1 MNDRNSCWTRTVRE
15 TTRRTVAVDGALLYG
30 ALMPPLVAPLPPRW
44 SLRPSDPAALET
56 LMRTQRISR
65 VAAALLLARGIVD
78 PEAAALHLEPKLS
91 RLHDPAALPGMK
103 AATQRIARAIERGET
118 ILVHGDYDVD
128 GVTGTAL
135 LMRLFEMVGAR
146 AVWHIP
152 NRFTDGYSF
161 GPHSIEKARAT
172 GATLVISVDNG
183 TSAGETIAAL
193 LEIGVDTIVTDH
205 HEPPPGDLP
214 PAVAIVNPK
223 VGGHAY
229 PFRELCGGAVAFKLA
244 WGLCQELSGTSRV
257 REEFR
262 RFLVDAMGH
271 VAIATVCDVVPL
283 VDENRI
289 LAHFGLRSLESSTT
303 PGIVAMLEVA
313 GLRGRRLLAEDVAFK
328 IGPRINASG
337 RLGSAQKAV
346 ELLLARDAQSA
357 RSLAL
362 ELDGL
367 NTERRSIEVALLQE
381 AIRACEPFTDRDQHP
396 VLVVAGQGWHQ
407 GVVGIIAARLASR
420 FQRPAIVIGL
430 DGASGR
436 GSARSV
442 PGFSVLDV
450 LNGAAAHLVKHGGH
464 EQAAGCEVE
473 ASQIDALREAA
484 CARAREVLGE
494 SGFPAREV
502 RVDHALPFNQVTT
515 DLMKE
520 IERLQP
526 FGERNEKPLLMS
538 SDVRLAEP
546 ARALGADGT
555 HLMVKLRSGDHVL
568 KAMAFGQARR
578 MSELSMG
585 VPLDVVFTPKWN
597 VFRGETN
604 LELELHDFRRKA

>member
-1 MNDRNSCWTRTVRE
+1 M
-15 TTRRTVAVDGALLYG
+15 
-30 ALMPPLVAPLPPRW
+30 PRW
-44 SLRPSDPAALET
+44 SLRQNDLGAVET

-65 VAAALLLARGIVD
+65 VAAALLAARGITD
-78 PEAAALHLEPKLS
+78 PKAASAHLEPRLGA
-91 RLHDPAALPGMK
+91 LHDPSLLPGMK
-103 AATQRIARAIERGET
+103 AATQRIAAAVERGET

-135 LMRLFEMVGAR
+135 LMRLLELVGAR
-146 AVWHIP
+146 ARWHIP

-193 LEIGVDTIVTDH
+193 RALGVDTIVTDH
-205 HEPPPGDLP
+205 HEPPPGELP

-223 VGGHAY
+223 LPGHAY

-244 WGLCQELSGTSRV
+244 WGVCQELSGAVRV
-257 REEFR
+257 REELR

-283 VDENRI
+283 VDENRV
-289 LAHFGLRSLESSTT
+289 LAHFGLRSLETSTR
-303 PGIVAMLEVA
+303 PGIVALLEVA

-328 IGPRINASG
+328 VGPRINASG

-346 ELLLARDAQSA
+346 ELMLAPDAETA
-357 RSLAL
+357 RARAT
-362 ELDGL
+362 ELDGM
-367 NTERRSIEVALLQE
+367 NDERRRIEVALLQD
-381 AIRACEPFTDRDQHP
+381 AIRACEPFVDREQHP

-420 FQRPAIVIGL
+420 FERPAIVIGL
-430 DGASGR
+430 DGATGR

-450 LNGAAAHLVKHGGH
+450 LDGAAAHLVKHGGH

-473 ASQIDALREAA
+473 AAAIDAFRAAA
-484 CARAREVLGE
+484 CARAREMLGE
-494 SGFPAREV
+494 SGFVAREV
-502 RVDHALPFNQVTT
+502 RIDHALPFEQVTT

-526 FGERNEKPLLMS
+526 FGERNEKPMLLS

-546 ARALGADGT
+546 PRAVGGDGT
-555 HLMVKLRSGDHVL
+555 HLMVRLRSGDHVL

-578 MSELSMG
+578 IGELTMG
-585 VPLDVVFTPKWN
+585 MPIDVVFTPKWN

-604 LELELHDFRRKA
+604 LELELHDFRPAAR

>member
-1 MNDRNSCWTRTVRE
+1 MPP
-15 TTRRTVAVDGALLYG
+15 TVAT
-30 ALMPPLVAPLPPRW
+30 PPPRW
-44 SLRPSDPAALET
+44 SLRAADPVALET

-78 PEAAALHLEPKLS
+78 PEAAALHLEPKLT
-91 RLHDPAALPGMK
+91 RLHDPSALPGMK
-103 AATQRIARAIERGET
+103 AATQRIARAIESGET

-135 LMRLFEMVGAR
+135 LMRLFELVGAH

-183 TSAGETIAAL
+183 TSALETITAL
-193 LEIGVDTIVTDH
+193 RAIGVDTIVTDH
-205 HEPPPGDLP
+205 HEPPHGELP

-244 WGLCQELSGTSRV
+244 WGVCQELSGASRV
-257 REEFR
+257 REELR
-262 RFLVDAMGH
+262 RFLVDAMGY

-303 PGIVAMLEVA
+303 PGILAMLEVA
-313 GLRGRRLLAEDVAFK
+313 GLRGRKLLAEDVAFK

-346 ELLLARDAQSA
+346 ELLLARDAESA

-367 NTERRSIEVALLQE
+367 NDERRSIEVALLQH
-381 AIRACEPFTDRDQHP
+381 AIRACEPFADREQHP

-420 FQRPAIVIGL
+420 FERPAIVIGL

-450 LNGAAAHLVKHGGH
+450 LDGAAAHLVKHGGH

-473 ASQIDALREAA
+473 ASRIDALREAV
-484 CARAREVLGE
+484 CARAREVLGDG
-494 SGFPAREV
+494 GFPAREV
-502 RVDHALPFNQVTT
+502 HIDHALPFAQVTV

-520 IERLQP
+520 VERLQP

-585 VPLDVVFTPKWN
+585 VPIDIVFTPKWN
-597 VFRGETN
+597 TFRGETN
-604 LELELHDFRRKA
+604 LELELHDFRRRS